1 MSSFRTLLMTS
12 TSSVKWRNFYD
23 DMQIWND
30 LQTVCLQVPDTM
42 PWEFDFAFKLTGNR
56 QDTHLLMTNI
66 YGLGLMA
73 ESHQLRFRLHDENRV
88 KDNLFGPAPQ
98 PGIRYQ
104 VKTGWNSS
112 GAYLAFA
119 GKTSASSKTFP
130 LKELFYQ
137 APPRTNLD
145 GQLEYFILRRSDTG
159 EILWQA
165 PKELLTL

>member
-12 TSSVKWRNFYD
+12 VTSKKWRNFYD

-30 LQTVCLQVPDTM
+30 LQTVCLQAPDAM

-56 QDTHLLMTNI
+56 QDSHLLMTNI
-66 YGLGLMA
+66 YGLGIMA
-73 ESHQLRFRLHDENRV
+73 ESHQLRFRLYDEDRV

-98 PGIRYQ
+98 TGIRYQ
-104 VKTGWNSS
+104 VKTGWKSS
-112 GAYLAFA
+112 GSYLEFA
-119 GKTSASSKTFP
+119 GKTAVSSKTFP

-145 GQLEYFILRRSDTG
+145 GNLEYFILRRSDTR

-165 PKELLTL
+165 PEAELVL